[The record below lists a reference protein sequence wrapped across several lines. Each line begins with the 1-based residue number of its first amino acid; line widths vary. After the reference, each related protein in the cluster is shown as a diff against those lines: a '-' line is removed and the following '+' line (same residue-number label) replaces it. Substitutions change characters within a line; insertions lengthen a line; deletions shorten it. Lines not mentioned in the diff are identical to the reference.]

1 MTAQL
6 RVMATPSPAAGHF
19 FPMVPFLW
27 ALRAAG
33 HDVRVVVPAFFAGI
47 VLQAGLPV
55 IATAPASETAAVQT
69 GPGEQ
74 EDLAP
79 GTVATYRRLGRI
91 AEMMRSD
98 VDRVVE
104 QWGPHLVVSDP
115 IEYAG
120 RRAAAEHELPHVEHW
135 IGQALPEAPL
145 TEAAHDLFGA
155 ACKAWPGMAGNPSF
169 ALIDPCP
176 SAFQQPGAV
185 ADLRIRYVPYNGP
198 ALLPEWLPRRDPD
211 RPRVLITLGTIIS
224 QSEEAPQLLSRAVD
238 AAAGLDAEV
247 VVAGNK
253 KAMPTDVVSRVR
265 AAQWLPIGL
274 AAQHFDLVVH
284 HGGSGTTMSS
294 LAHGVPQVACPSIL
308 DQEAN
313 ALRLEETRAGR
324 RVPRS
329 AALRTDALG
338 EAVEQVLRD
347 PAHARAAAAMRAD
360 NQAAQPPAEA
370 VRQLLRRFDE
380 R

>member
-1 MTAQL
+1 MTTQL
-6 RVMATPSPAAGHF
+6 RVMATPSPAVGHF

-33 HDVRVVVPAFFAGI
+33 HDVRVAVPAFFAGT
-47 VLQAGLPV
+47 VLQSGLPV
-55 IATAPASETAAVQT
+55 IATAPASETAAAQT
-69 GPGEQ
+69 GPDTQ
-74 EDLAP
+74 EDLEP
-79 GTVATYRRLGRI
+79 GTVATYRRLGRV
-91 AEMMRSD
+91 AQMMQSD
-98 VDRVVE
+98 IDRVVE
-104 QWGPHLVVSDP
+104 QWRPHLVIADP
-115 IEYAG
+115 MEYTG
-120 RRAAAEHELPHVEHW
+120 RRAAAVHGLPHVEHW

-145 TEAAHDLFGA
+145 TEAAHDLFGPE
-155 ACKAWPGMAGNPSF
+155 CKTWPGIAGNPSF
-169 ALIDPCP
+169 AQIDPCP
-176 SAFQQPGAV
+176 PAFQQPGA
-185 ADLRIRYVPYNGP
+185 AAGIRTRYVPYNGP
-198 ALLPEWLPRRDPD
+198 ALLPEWLSQRDSD

-238 AAAGLDAEV
+238 AAAALDAEV

-253 KAMPTDVVSRVR
+253 KAMPADVTSRVR

-308 DQEAN
+308 DQDAN
-313 ALRLEETRAGR
+313 ATRLEETGTGR
-324 RVPRS
+324 RVTHS
-329 AALRTDALG
+329 AALHTHALD

-347 PAHARAAAAMRAD
+347 ATFTRAAAAMRAQ
-360 NQAAQPPAEA
+360 NHAAQPPAEA

>member
-6 RVMATPSPAAGHF
+6 RVMATPSPAVGHF
-19 FPMVPFLW
+19 FPIVPFLW

-47 VLQAGLPV
+47 VLQSGLPV
-55 IATAPASETAAVQT
+55 IATAPALETAAAQT
-69 GPGEQ
+69 APGAP
-74 EDLAP
+74 EDLEP
-79 GTVATYRRLGRI
+79 GTVATYRRLGRV
-91 AEMMRSD
+91 AQMMQSD

-104 QWGPHLVVSDP
+104 QWRPHLVISDP
-115 IEYAG
+115 MDYAG
-120 RRAAAEHELPHVEHW
+120 RRAAAVHALSYVEHW

-145 TEAAHDLFGA
+145 TEAAHDVFGPA
-155 ACKAWPGMAGNPSF
+155 SKVWPGIAGNPSF
-169 ALIDPCP
+169 AQIDPCP
-176 SAFQQPGAV
+176 PAFQQPWA
-185 ADLRIRYVPYNGP
+185 AASTHTRYVPYNGP
-198 ALLPEWLPRRDPD
+198 ALLPEWLPQRDPD

-238 AAAGLDAEV
+238 AAAALGADV

-253 KAMPTDVVSRVR
+253 KVVPADVVARVH

-274 AAQHFDLVVH
+274 VAQHFDLVVH

-294 LAHGVPQVACPSIL
+294 LAHGVPQVACPSVL
-308 DQEAN
+308 DQDAN
-313 ALRLEETRAGR
+313 AMRLEETGTGR
-324 RVPRS
+324 RVSHS
-329 AALRTDALG
+329 AALNTHALS

-347 PAHARAAAAMRAD
+347 AAFTRTAAAMRAQ
-360 NQAAQPPAEA
+360 NQSAQPPAEA
-370 VRQLLRRFDE
+370 VQRLLQRFDE